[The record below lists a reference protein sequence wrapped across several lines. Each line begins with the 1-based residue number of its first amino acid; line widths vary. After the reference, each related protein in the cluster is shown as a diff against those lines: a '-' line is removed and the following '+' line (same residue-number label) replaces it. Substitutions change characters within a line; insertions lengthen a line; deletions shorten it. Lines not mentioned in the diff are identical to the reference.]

1 MLTSG
6 AFLGVLSVGP
16 SAVSSVA
23 SCVVL
28 FAALIVLSLLLAKL
42 STFLACQ
49 PKLWGSHAVKAH
61 FKKEDTME
69 QQMLKSGEF
78 ARICDTT
85 KETLRHYHNIGLLS
99 PAHIADNGYRY
110 YSDKQ
115 LIEFFFIAGLQSAG
129 CSLDEIREY
138 LTKPSS
144 AEMRAM
150 LREKLAVIADKKRDL
165 VRQETLLRDSLAFF
179 DRQDNATASPE
190 FRVEECKTEYFLEK
204 PIHAHSYYDYDVIE
218 ALKEHQLYCVDHGF
232 GEVLQGTVRV
242 SREDFLRS
250 DCDFSTGYYRDW
262 FLCFKIARRARLRR
276 LHVKP
281 PGSYLKLLRGIK
293 IEDALEPESRAAFY
307 EAYSDLRTY
316 AADNGYQI
324 AGDLYETDASVYT
337 GSLKDT
343 AFTELAVRVETQK
356 K

>member
-1 MLTSG
+1 
-6 AFLGVLSVGP
+6 
-16 SAVSSVA
+16 
-23 SCVVL
+23 
-28 FAALIVLSLLLAKL
+28 
-42 STFLACQ
+42 
-49 PKLWGSHAVKAH
+49 
-61 FKKEDTME
+61 ME

-85 KETLRHYHNIGLLS
+85 KETLRHYQDIGLLL
-99 PAHIADNGYRY
+99 PAYIADNGYRY

-115 LIEFFFIAGLQSAG
+115 LIEFLFISGLQTAG

-144 AEMRAM
+144 AEMRTM

-165 VRQETLLRDSLAFF
+165 VRKETLLRDSLAFL
-179 DRQDNATASPE
+179 DLQDNVTTPSG
-190 FRVEECKTEYFLEK
+190 FRVEKCKTEYFLEK
-204 PIHAHSYYDYDVIE
+204 PIRARSYYDYDVIE
-218 ALKEHQLYCVDHGF
+218 AIKEHQAYCVEHGF
-232 GEVLQGTVRV
+232 GEALQGTLRV
-242 SREDFLRS
+242 SREEFLRS
-250 DCDFSTGYYRDW
+250 DHDFSTGYYRDY
-262 FLCFKIARRARLRR
+262 FLCFKIARRVRLKR

-324 AGDLYETDASVYT
+324 VGDLYETDTTAYT
-337 GSLKDT
+337 GNLKDT
-343 AFTELAVRVETQK
+343 AFTELAVRVEMQK
-356 K
+356 